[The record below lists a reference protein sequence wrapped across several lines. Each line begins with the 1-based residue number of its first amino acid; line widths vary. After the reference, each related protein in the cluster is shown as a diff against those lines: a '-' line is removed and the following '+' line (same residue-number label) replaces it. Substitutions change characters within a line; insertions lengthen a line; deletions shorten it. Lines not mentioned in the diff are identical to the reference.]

1 MLQISDTPGGPTGDY
16 FTGGTGLYFMDGTP
30 KPALTAFRFPFVAER
45 LSGARTRAWGR
56 APVAGKLLIERRSGG
71 GEWRTIKRLNVKR
84 EAVFNTQVRAKGR
97 AKLRARVG
105 ADQSLVWRLPGA

>member
-1 MLQISDTPGGPTGDY
+1 
-16 FTGGTGLYFMDGTP
+16 MDGTP

-56 APVAGKLLIERRSGG
+56 APAAGKLVIERRSAGG
-71 GEWRTIKRLNVKR
+71 GWRTIKRLNVKR
-84 EAVFNTQVRAKGR
+84 QSVFSTQVQAKGR

-105 ADQSLVWRLPGA
+105 ADQSLVWRLPGAERR